1 MTDKELMEL
10 YKNSSEIS
18 PRAELKQQI
27 LEKATNELISKNAVK
42 RSIPAQ
48 NLIVWKRFV
57 PIAACFMFVFLSVI
71 GMIGLNN
78 ENYQTVYIDVNPS
91 VALAVNRFGK
101 VSGVEYINDDAKNA
115 LEGIK
120 IKGKRAEKALP
131 SLLKNIESRQ
141 LSNGGFAYWP
151 GKSEAHDWAT
161 SMVGEVLTEARRQG
175 FAVSSQCYDR
185 WKEYQNSVARRY
197 RHSTTNA
204 ADLMQAYRLYTLV
217 LAGEQPTAAMNKL
230 RESKSI
236 SQQALLRLAAA
247 YALAG
252 REDVAEKL
260 IEKSNSTKTV
270 NGSYATFWSP
280 LRDKAMALEAWLI
293 AGDKTKAFKLAKE
306 VADEFSAT
314 LSSTQEV
321 AFVSIAMSR
330 MGDVVGNSVPQ
341 IAISDGNGAGRVIR
355 NLKGVQQFALSTA
368 QGFIEVENQGDEEVS
383 LSLMLSRT
391 PSANEDVKPIAN
403 GVDIDVQYADLKGNA
418 ITIDKL
424 QQGEEFL
431 AKIRVKKTNDSS
443 PSMALTYAIPS
454 GWEIWNERLTGGEE
468 SQGATYTDIRD
479 SSISW
484 YFAIEQGQTKE
495 FVVRLRA
502 AYGGQFILPPTI
514 CEDMYNPSCRANT
527 TNGLTIVVR

>member
-1 MTDKELMEL
+1 
-10 YKNSSEIS
+10 
-18 PRAELKQQI
+18 
-27 LEKATNELISKNAVK
+27 
-42 RSIPAQ
+42 
-48 NLIVWKRFV
+48 
-57 PIAACFMFVFLSVI
+57 
-71 GMIGLNN
+71 
-78 ENYQTVYIDVNPS
+78 
-91 VALAVNRFGK
+91 
-101 VSGVEYINDDAKNA
+101 
-115 LEGIK
+115 
-120 IKGKRAEKALP
+120 
-131 SLLKNIESRQ
+131 
-141 LSNGGFAYWP
+141 
-151 GKSEAHDWAT
+151 
-161 SMVGEVLTEARRQG
+161 MVGEVLTEARRQG

-260 IEKSNSTKTV
+260 LEKSNSTKAV

-321 AFVSIAMSR
+321 AFVSVALSR

-355 NLKGVQQFALSTA
+355 NLKGVQQLALSTA
-368 QGFIEVENQGDEEVS
+368 QGFIEVENQGKEDIS
-383 LSLMLSRT
+383 LSLMLLRT

-403 GVDIDVQYADLKGNA
+403 GVEIDVQYADLKGNA

-424 QQGEEFL
+424 QQGEELL

-443 PSMALTYAIPS
+443 PSMALTYTIPS
-454 GWEIWNERLTGGEE
+454 GWEIWNERLIDGEE

-484 YFAIEQGQTKE
+484 YFAVEQGQTKE

-514 CEDMYNPSCRANT
+514 CEDMYNPNCRATT
-527 TNGLTIVVR
+527 TNKSTIVVR